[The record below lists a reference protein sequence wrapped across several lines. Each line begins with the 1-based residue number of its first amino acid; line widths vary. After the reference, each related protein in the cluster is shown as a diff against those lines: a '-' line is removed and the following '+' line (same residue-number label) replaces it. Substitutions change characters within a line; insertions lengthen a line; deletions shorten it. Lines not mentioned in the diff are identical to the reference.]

1 MPTRSKLA
9 QYRTMARRAAKW
21 LAIRGGLEAVAL
33 AAGIG
38 LVRCPKSKGVIFTL
52 HQVRPAGNSSF
63 APNTHLAVTPEFL
76 DNTIKMLLSQGWKP
90 ARLDDMPRLLEETGP
105 EERFMAFTLDD
116 GYRDNLEY
124 AHPVFKKHKIPY
136 TVFVASGFAD
146 RSRSMWWI
154 TLEEML
160 ARRDEITLRMCEGER
175 TFSTRSTMEKYAAYD
190 YISDRFD
197 TKDEDVFVAGVDDA
211 ARRAGIEP
219 LEIVDREI
227 LDEGGLREF
236 SADPLVRLGAHSVSH
251 INLARADHARMKSEI
266 SVSTDHIATLTG
278 SQPSSFAYPYGNR
291 NAACEREFEA
301 AADQGFRVAVTT
313 RPGLLEEESA
323 KKPMAL
329 PRVSLNGYHQ
339 KTRYVKALLTGI
351 PFNWASY
358 SPAGQRPD

>member
-1 MPTRSKLA
+1 MTR
-9 QYRTMARRAAKW
+9 RTAKW

-33 AAGIG
+33 AAGVG

-52 HQVRPAGNSSF
+52 HQVRPASNSRF

-76 DNTIKMLLSQGWKP
+76 DNTIKMLLSQGWTP
-90 ARLDDMPRLLEETGP
+90 ARLDDIPRLLEEAGP
-105 EERFMAFTLDD
+105 DERFMAFTLDD

-124 AHPVFKKHKIPY
+124 AHPVFRKHEIPY

-160 ARRDEITLRMCEGER
+160 ASRDKITVKMCEEER
-175 TFSTRSTMEKYAAYD
+175 TFQTRTTLEKYAAYD

-197 TKDEDVFVAGVDDA
+197 VKDEDMFVAGIDDA

-219 LEIVDREI
+219 LDIVDREI
-227 LDEGGLREF
+227 LDEGGLRNF
-236 SADPLVRLGAHSVSH
+236 SSEPLVMLGAHSVTH
-251 INLARADHARMKSEI
+251 INLARANNTRMKSEI
-266 SVSTDHIATLTG
+266 SISTEHVESLTG
-278 SQPSSFAYPYGNR
+278 AKPSSFAYPYGNQD
-291 NAACEREFEA
+291 AACKREFEA
-301 AADQGFRVAVTT
+301 AADVGYAVAVTT
-313 RPGLLEEESA
+313 RPGLLEREDAE
-323 KKPMAL
+323 KPMAL

-358 SPAGQRPD
+358 RTAGQ